1 MKGIPT
7 QKISGKKVAT
17 GLVDIATILAFDQI
31 GRLMTMNP
39 ALMLTSGVLTV
50 FLGRWRKDIV
60 TIIVGNIGSMHNRN
74 KYSFRPGPRTASK
87 YKPVILVEQQTVN

>member
-1 MKGIPT
+1 MKIIPT
-7 QKISGKKVAT
+7 QKLSGKKVT
-17 GLVDIATILAFDQI
+17 EGIVDIATILAFDQI

-60 TIIVGNIGSMHNRN
+60 TIIVGNIDSMRNRN
-74 KYSFRPGPRTASK
+74 SYSFRPKSRTARS
-87 YKPVILVEQQTVN
+87 YKPVIVVEPQTVN